1 MAVFKVAA
9 IGEDGKYFDDF
20 ALTDVIN
27 YVVNPR
33 KTPSNLIGAFGVRLE
48 YAAQQMELVARAFN
62 KYQKLRLRHWIIS
75 FGDRDLINPV
85 EAYYIAVEAAK
96 FYADRYQLIFAV
108 HEDTDQVHVH
118 FVMNQVSYVDG
129 HKYSGTKKEY
139 YDFIYYMK
147 DVCAEYDVSFIPVTR
162 DSEEYYA

>member
-20 ALTDVIN
+20 ALNDVIN
-27 YVVNPR
+27 YIVTPY
-33 KTPSNLIGAFGVRLE
+33 KTPSHLIGTFGVRLE
-48 YAAQQMELVARAFN
+48 FAAQQMELVARAYN
-62 KYQKLRLRHWIIS
+62 KYRNLRLRHWIIS
-75 FGDRDLINPV
+75 FGARDLISPIQ
-85 EAYYIAVEAAK
+85 AYYIAVEAAR
-96 FYADRYQLIFAV
+96 FYADLYQLVFAV
-108 HEDTDQVHVH
+108 HEDTDRVHVH

-129 HKYSGTKKEY
+129 KKYSGTKKEY

-147 DVCAEYDVSFIPVTR
+147 DICAEYDISFIPVTR

>member
-1 MAVFKVAA
+1 MATFKV
-9 IGEDGKYFDDF
+9 IGKGEDGKYFDTF

-27 YVVNPR
+27 YVVNSC
-33 KTPSNLIGAFGVRLE
+33 KTPSNLIGTFSVRLG
-48 YAAQQMELVARAFN
+48 YAAQQMELVSRAFN
-62 KYQKLRLRHWIIS
+62 NYQKLRLRHWIIS
-75 FGDRDLINPV
+75 FGDHDLINPI

-96 FYADRYQLIFAV
+96 FYADRYQLVFAV

-129 HKYSGTKKEY
+129 RKYSGTKKEY

-147 DVCAEYDVSFIPVTR
+147 DVCAEYDISFIPVTR
-162 DSEEYYA
+162 DSEKYYA